1 MKKKFDFKSAIIL
14 LIALCSLVFLFLYV
28 KDIVKEIIVLQK
40 NDDLG
45 RINDVLAG
53 KGFVGYLSIVA
64 IEAMQMVVV
73 IVSTAFIQ
81 FAAGIAYPWYIAL
94 PLCILGVFVGSS
106 IIFLLVRLFNFQPK
120 VLQNAGD
127 KINDKL
133 QEINRKKKHGNI
145 QTLMY
150 LLFIAPIIPL
160 GAIAYYGATS
170 KISYRRYIL
179 TCTTGCIPDVLVA
192 TLFSTIVRILLVN
205 QMPFGYT
212 ILIGF
217 AFIIVIGIIFVML
230 VRRIYFKEHVNT
242 PDSIHY
248 SILYKVFAFC
258 CKLKSTASFE
268 RNGIQDIE
276 GPYVLLSNHGSS
288 FDVYYASTL
297 GAPRKY
303 ACILNRYY
311 FRNKRLRKYLV
322 KGGVIP
328 KKLFSPDLETIKKI
342 LKSTKAGYPIY
353 MCPEGRLSVD
363 GTNYRVTNET
373 GKLIKQLKLPV
384 VIATING
391 AYLVNPKWRHRRIK
405 GHITTKVTRIIHK
418 EELDSLSI
426 NDINKIINENIAY
439 NDFDYA
445 KENHYVYKDKNK
457 ATGLHNVLYHCPKCH
472 DEYHL
477 STKGNSIKC
486 DTCGFS
492 VDLLE
497 DYSFTQN
504 EFGFANIHEWYKYIC
519 EYELSHTIKDNV
531 TLQTEVVVKELNLED
546 PKKDKTGKGICTL
559 NNDQFTFKG
568 VINNEKL
575 EFAINTPDIKGL
587 AFTAGEEFELYYG
600 NYLYYFY
607 PTTNKAQCAKWAL
620 IVDEV
625 VKLNEQNEE

>member
-1 MKKKFDFKSAIIL
+1 MKKRLDFKSAIIL
-14 LIALCSLVFLFLYV
+14 IVALCSLVFLFLYV
-28 KDIVKEIIVLQK
+28 KDIIKDILILQR
-40 NDDLG
+40 NDDLSH
-45 RINDVLAG
+45 INEVLDG
-53 KGFVGYLSIVA
+53 KGFLGYLAIVS

-73 IVSTAFIQ
+73 IISTAFIQ
-81 FAAGIAYPWYIAL
+81 FAAGLAYPWYIAL
-94 PLCILGVFVGSS
+94 PLCIVGVFVGST

-133 QEINRKKKHGNI
+133 HEINRKKKHGNI
-145 QTLMY
+145 QTIMY

-192 TLFSTIVRILLVN
+192 TLFSTVVRILLVHEI
-205 QMPFGYT
+205 PLVYT

-217 AFIIVIGIIFVML
+217 VFIIIVGLLFVML
-230 VRRIYFKEHVNT
+230 VRRIYFKEHINT
-242 PDSIHY
+242 PDSMHY
-248 SILYKVFAFC
+248 TILYKAFAFLS
-258 CKLKSTASFE
+258 KIKSTSSFE
-268 RNGIQDIE
+268 KNGIDEIE

-297 GAPRKY
+297 GSPRKY

-311 FRNKRLRKYLV
+311 FRKKQLRKFLV
-322 KGGVIP
+322 KAGVIP

-384 VIATING
+384 VIATISG

-405 GHITTKVTRIIHK
+405 GHVQTKVTRIITK
-418 EELDSLSI
+418 EELDNLSI
-426 NDINKIINENIAY
+426 KDINTIINENIAY

-445 KENHYVYKDKNK
+445 KENNYVYKDKNK

-477 STKGNSIKC
+477 STKGNTIKC

-492 VDLLE
+492 VDLRE
-497 DYSFTQN
+497 NYSFTEN
-504 EFGFANIHEWYKYIC
+504 EFGFNNIHEWYKYIC
-519 EYELSHTIKDNV
+519 EYEVEHTIKNNI

-546 PKKDKTGKGICTL
+546 PKLDKVGKGTCTL
-559 NNDQFTFKG
+559 NNDHFTFKG
-568 VINNEKL
+568 TIDGEEL
-575 EFAINTPDIKGL
+575 EFSIKTPDVKGL
-587 AFTAGEEFELYYG
+587 AFSAGEEFELYYG

-607 PTTNKAQCAKWAL
+607 PTTNRPQCAKWAL

-625 VKLNEQNEE
+625 VRLSEQNEE

>member
-1 MKKKFDFKSAIIL
+1 MKKRLDFKSAIIL
-14 LIALCSLVFLFLYV
+14 IVALCSLVFLFLYV
-28 KDIVKEIIVLQK
+28 KDIIKDILILQR
-40 NDDLG
+40 NDDLSH
-45 RINDVLAG
+45 INEVLDG
-53 KGFVGYLSIVA
+53 KGFLGYLAIVS

-73 IVSTAFIQ
+73 IISTAFIQ
-81 FAAGIAYPWYIAL
+81 FAAGLAYPWYIAL
-94 PLCILGVFVGSS
+94 PLCIVGVFVGST

-145 QTLMY
+145 QTIMY

-192 TLFSTIVRILLVN
+192 TLFSTVVRILLVH
-205 QMPFGYT
+205 QIPLVYT

-217 AFIIVIGIIFVML
+217 AFIIIVGLLFVML
-230 VRRIYFKEHVNT
+230 VRRIYFKEHINT
-242 PDSIHY
+242 PDSMHY
-248 SILYKVFAFC
+248 TILYKAFAFLS
-258 CKLKSTASFE
+258 KIKSTSSFE
-268 RNGIQDIE
+268 KNGIDEIE

-297 GAPRKY
+297 GSPRKY

-311 FRNKRLRKYLV
+311 FRKKQLRKFLV
-322 KGGVIP
+322 KAGVIP

-384 VIATING
+384 VIATISG

-405 GHITTKVTRIIHK
+405 GHVQTKVTRIITK
-418 EELDSLSI
+418 EELDNLSI
-426 NDINKIINENIAY
+426 KDINRIINENIAY

-445 KENHYVYKDKNK
+445 KENNYVYKDKNK

-477 STKGNSIKC
+477 STKGNTIKC

-492 VDLLE
+492 VDLRE
-497 DYSFTQN
+497 DYSFTEN
-504 EFGFANIHEWYKYIC
+504 EFGFNNIHEWYKYIC
-519 EYELSHTIKDNV
+519 EYEVEHTIKNNI

-546 PKKDKTGKGICTL
+546 PKLDKVGKGICTL
-559 NNDQFTFKG
+559 NNDHFTFKG
-568 VINNEKL
+568 TIDGEEL
-575 EFAINTPDIKGL
+575 EFSIKTPDVKGL
-587 AFTAGEEFELYYG
+587 AFSAGEEFELYYG

-607 PTTNKAQCAKWAL
+607 PTTNRPQCAKWAL

-625 VKLNEQNEE
+625 VRLSEQNEE